1 RDLHSF
7 PTRRSSDLVRR
18 PRGRAGDRLVRRF
31 GDRRPVP
38 GMGRV
43 SSVAVAVLLIA
54 GVAIELLCCIGVLVM
69 RGPYARLHYTAPAG
83 VGALLIAI
91 AVVVRQGFSLIGDQA
106 LLLAV
111 FVLVSAP
118 VLSHVTARAA
128 RIREL
133 GDGVERDREQRR

>member
-1 RDLHSF
+1 
-7 PTRRSSDLVRR
+7 
-18 PRGRAGDRLVRRF
+18 
-31 GDRRPVP
+31 
-38 GMGRV
+38 V
-43 SSVAVAVLLIA
+43 SSVVVAALLVV

-91 AVVVRQGFSLIGDQA
+91 AVVVRQGFSLIGNKA

-111 FVLVSAP
+111 FILLTAP

-133 GDGVERDREQRR
+133 GDGVEPDGGEAPR

>member
-1 RDLHSF
+1 
-7 PTRRSSDLVRR
+7 
-18 PRGRAGDRLVRRF
+18 
-31 GDRRPVP
+31 
-38 GMGRV
+38 MGRV

-69 RGPYARLHYTAPAG
+69 RGPYVRLHYTAPAG

-91 AVVVRQGFSLIGDQA
+91 AVVVRQGFSLIGNKA
-106 LLLAV
+106 LLLAA
-111 FVLVSAP
+111 FVLVTAP

-133 GDGVERDREQRR
+133 GDAEPDRSERRR

>member
-1 RDLHSF
+1 
-7 PTRRSSDLVRR
+7 
-18 PRGRAGDRLVRRF
+18 
-31 GDRRPVP
+31 
-38 GMGRV
+38 V
-43 SSVAVAVLLIA
+43 SSIVVAALLVVGVAV
-54 GVAIELLCCIGVLVM
+54 ELLCCIGVLVM

-91 AVVVRQGFSLIGDQA
+91 AVIVRQGFSLIGNKA

-111 FVLVSAP
+111 FILVTAP

-133 GDGVERDREQRR
+133 GDVVESDRGKAPR